1 MLVVYQRTSKKG
13 KIYGGKKSLLHTK
26 TIQAVEDT
34 ILFQTIRN
42 FLFWIRISLAKK
54 VLLET

>member
-26 TIQAVEDT
+26 TIQAVET
-34 ILFQTIRN
+34 LYYFKPSE
-42 FLFWIRISLAKK
+42 ISFFGS
-54 VLLET
+54 EYP